1 MPLQQLEAAG
11 AWLGRLLL
19 AAIFL
24 HEAWAKL
31 TAYDAAVGYMQAFG
45 LPGWLLPFAVAVE
58 LVGGI
63 LVIAGLYTRVAA
75 LALALF
81 CVATAVLFHNKFGNR
96 NELLHFEKDLAIA
109 GGFLV
114 LAARGGGA
122 WALDALRGRRA

>member
-45 LPGWLLPFAVAVE
+45 LPGWLLPFAIAVE

-75 LALALF
+75 LALALS
-81 CVATAVLFHNKFGNR
+81 A
-96 NELLHFEKDLAIA
+96 
-109 GGFLV
+109 
-114 LAARGGGA
+114 
-122 WALDALRGRRA
+122 